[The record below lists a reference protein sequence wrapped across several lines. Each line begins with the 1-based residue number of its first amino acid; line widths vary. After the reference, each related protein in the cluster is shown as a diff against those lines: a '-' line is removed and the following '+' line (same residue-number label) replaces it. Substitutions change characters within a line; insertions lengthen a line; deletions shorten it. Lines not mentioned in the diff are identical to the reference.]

1 VPGDVEA
8 EAACDVLE
16 RQFERVVGK
25 RFDLAAVVA
34 DEVVVVI
41 ASGVSGLVAGDAVA
55 DVDPLD
61 EAEVGEAVE
70 HAVDARD
77 PDAPALGAD
86 PVMDLLRRA
95 AAGLAAEVLDD
106 APPGAAAAVSRRP
119 QRGQGMLTP
128 GGRHVVDDNG
138 SHLWYAR
145 RRMPARI
152 ILIFAALTVL
162 AAGCSSESDDGRTDV
177 VAGFY
182 PLAYA
187 AEQIGGAEVRVTNL
201 TPAGVEPHDLEPTA
215 RDVEDLRDADLV
227 LYARGL
233 QPALE
238 RAVEGQEDR
247 MLDVRAGDSGLDPH
261 VWLDPIRFSSIARAI
276 GGRVGR
282 PEPARD
288 FVARL
293 AALDREFRSGLARC
307 ERREIVTAHAA
318 FGRLAA
324 RYDLRQISLAGLSPE
339 AEPTPRELERL
350 VEAVRATGATTVFTE
365 PLVSPRVADTVA
377 RETGARTAV
386 LDPIEG
392 LTEEQVARGDDYFL
406 VMRRNLATLRVALGC
421 R

>member
-1 VPGDVEA
+1 M
-8 EAACDVLE
+8 
-16 RQFERVVGK
+16 R
-25 RFDLAAVVA
+25 
-34 DEVVVVI
+34 
-41 ASGVSGLVAGDAVA
+41 
-55 DVDPLD
+55 
-61 EAEVGEAVE
+61 
-70 HAVDARD
+70 
-77 PDAPALGAD
+77 
-86 PVMDLLRRA
+86 
-95 AAGLAAEVLDD
+95 
-106 APPGAAAAVSRRP
+106 
-119 QRGQGMLTP
+119 T
-128 GGRHVVDDNG
+128 
-138 SHLWYAR
+138 
-145 RRMPARI
+145 RI
-152 ILIFAALTVL
+152 VLIFAAAALL
-162 AAGCSSESDDGRTDV
+162 AVGCSSVPDDARTDV

-215 RDVEDLRDADLV
+215 RDVERLRDADLV

-238 RAVEGQEDR
+238 RAVEGRKDR
-247 MLDVRAGDSGLDPH
+247 TLDVRAGDTGLDPH
-261 VWLDPIRFSSIARAI
+261 VWLDPIHFSTIAGAI

-282 PEPARD
+282 PDQAQD

-339 AEPTPRELERL
+339 TEPTPRELERL
-350 VEAVRATGATTVFTE
+350 VDAVRATGATTVFTE
-365 PLVSPRVADTVA
+365 PLVSSRVADTVA

-392 LTEEQVARGDDYFL
+392 LTEEQVVRGDDYFS